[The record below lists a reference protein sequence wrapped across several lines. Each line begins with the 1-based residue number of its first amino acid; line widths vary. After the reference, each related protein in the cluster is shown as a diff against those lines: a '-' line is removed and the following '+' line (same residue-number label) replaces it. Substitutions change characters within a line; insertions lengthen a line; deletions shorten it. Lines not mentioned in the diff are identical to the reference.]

1 MFKGQRSRLKVVL
14 IMGALGVLVAGSWA
28 LAQLIFG
35 MGEYPGGTLKVVYKF
50 ERAEFGP
57 SIYTMEV
64 KPNGDR
70 FDIIETVESKG
81 RKADEIGSG
90 FGPSGAAGAARAR
103 FEPRREDIIDLSP
116 LAVLD
121 EKKVELK
128 PNERYLLP
136 DGAVLQ
142 TQNQDQIAGVTV
154 IRGIYTHPNYPG
166 QRVLLA
172 LANLETSKLPALPA
186 VLRETEGRQDGH
198 AHHAHRV
205 FVQEIIMIKLENVTR
220 VYQMGQTLVQALRG
234 LNLEIADGEF
244 VAIMGPSGS
253 GKSTLL
259 HLIGGLDL
267 PTTGRVLLDDLDI
280 AQQNGN
286 QLAEL
291 RGRKVGFVFQTFN
304 LVPTLSALKN
314 VELPMIFQKVPRK
327 ERYEKAR
334 RLLEQVGLGDR
345 LHHKPSELSG
355 GECQRVAIAR
365 ALANNPQIL
374 LADEPTGNLDAE
386 SGEQI
391 MQILKRLNEEQKMT
405 IIVVTHNPDVARYAH
420 RIIRMRYGQI
430 EEIAQNAL
438 GGV

>member
-1 MFKGQRSRLKVVL
+1 
-14 IMGALGVLVAGSWA
+14 
-28 LAQLIFG
+28 
-35 MGEYPGGTLKVVYKF
+35 
-50 ERAEFGP
+50 
-57 SIYTMEV
+57 
-64 KPNGDR
+64 
-70 FDIIETVESKG
+70 
-81 RKADEIGSG
+81 
-90 FGPSGAAGAARAR
+90 
-103 FEPRREDIIDLSP
+103 
-116 LAVLD
+116 
-121 EKKVELK
+121 
-128 PNERYLLP
+128 
-136 DGAVLQ
+136 
-142 TQNQDQIAGVTV
+142 
-154 IRGIYTHPNYPG
+154 
-166 QRVLLA
+166 
-172 LANLETSKLPALPA
+172 
-186 VLRETEGRQDGH
+186 
-198 AHHAHRV
+198 
-205 FVQEIIMIKLENVTR
+205 MIKLENVTR

-234 LNLEIADGEF
+234 LNLEIVDGEF

-365 ALANNPQIL
+365 ALANDPQIL

-405 IIVVTHNPDVARYAH
+405 IIVVTHNPEVARYAH

-430 EEIAQNAL
+430 EDDTANASE
-438 GGV
+438 GV

>member
-1 MFKGQRSRLKVVL
+1 
-14 IMGALGVLVAGSWA
+14 
-28 LAQLIFG
+28 
-35 MGEYPGGTLKVVYKF
+35 
-50 ERAEFGP
+50 
-57 SIYTMEV
+57 
-64 KPNGDR
+64 
-70 FDIIETVESKG
+70 
-81 RKADEIGSG
+81 
-90 FGPSGAAGAARAR
+90 
-103 FEPRREDIIDLSP
+103 
-116 LAVLD
+116 
-121 EKKVELK
+121 
-128 PNERYLLP
+128 
-136 DGAVLQ
+136 
-142 TQNQDQIAGVTV
+142 
-154 IRGIYTHPNYPG
+154 
-166 QRVLLA
+166 
-172 LANLETSKLPALPA
+172 
-186 VLRETEGRQDGH
+186 
-198 AHHAHRV
+198 
-205 FVQEIIMIKLENVTR
+205 MIKLENVTR

-234 LNLEIADGEF
+234 LSLEIADGEF

-391 MQILKRLNEEQKMT
+391 MQILKRLNEEQRMT

>member
-1 MFKGQRSRLKVVL
+1 
-14 IMGALGVLVAGSWA
+14 
-28 LAQLIFG
+28 
-35 MGEYPGGTLKVVYKF
+35 
-50 ERAEFGP
+50 
-57 SIYTMEV
+57 
-64 KPNGDR
+64 
-70 FDIIETVESKG
+70 
-81 RKADEIGSG
+81 
-90 FGPSGAAGAARAR
+90 
-103 FEPRREDIIDLSP
+103 
-116 LAVLD
+116 
-121 EKKVELK
+121 
-128 PNERYLLP
+128 
-136 DGAVLQ
+136 
-142 TQNQDQIAGVTV
+142 
-154 IRGIYTHPNYPG
+154 
-166 QRVLLA
+166 
-172 LANLETSKLPALPA
+172 
-186 VLRETEGRQDGH
+186 
-198 AHHAHRV
+198 
-205 FVQEIIMIKLENVTR
+205 MIKLENVTR
-220 VYQMGQTLVQALRG
+220 AYQMGQTLVQALRG

-267 PTTGRVLLDDLDI
+267 PNAGRVLLDGLDI

-304 LVPTLSALKN
+304 LIPTLSALKN
-314 VELPMIFQKVPRK
+314 VELPMIFQKIPRK

-365 ALANNPQIL
+365 ALANDPQIL

-405 IIVVTHNPDVARYAH
+405 IIVVTHNPEVARYAH
-420 RIIRMRYGQI
+420 RVVRMRYGQI

-438 GGV
+438 GGA

>member
-1 MFKGQRSRLKVVL
+1 
-14 IMGALGVLVAGSWA
+14 
-28 LAQLIFG
+28 
-35 MGEYPGGTLKVVYKF
+35 
-50 ERAEFGP
+50 
-57 SIYTMEV
+57 
-64 KPNGDR
+64 
-70 FDIIETVESKG
+70 
-81 RKADEIGSG
+81 
-90 FGPSGAAGAARAR
+90 
-103 FEPRREDIIDLSP
+103 
-116 LAVLD
+116 
-121 EKKVELK
+121 
-128 PNERYLLP
+128 
-136 DGAVLQ
+136 
-142 TQNQDQIAGVTV
+142 
-154 IRGIYTHPNYPG
+154 
-166 QRVLLA
+166 
-172 LANLETSKLPALPA
+172 
-186 VLRETEGRQDGH
+186 
-198 AHHAHRV
+198 
-205 FVQEIIMIKLENVTR
+205 MIKLENVAR

-267 PTTGRVLLDDLDI
+267 PTTGRVLLGDLDI

-291 RGRKVGFVFQTFN
+291 RGKKVGFVFQTFN

-314 VELPMIFQKVPRK
+314 VELPMIFQKIPRK

>member
-1 MFKGQRSRLKVVL
+1 
-14 IMGALGVLVAGSWA
+14 
-28 LAQLIFG
+28 
-35 MGEYPGGTLKVVYKF
+35 
-50 ERAEFGP
+50 
-57 SIYTMEV
+57 
-64 KPNGDR
+64 
-70 FDIIETVESKG
+70 
-81 RKADEIGSG
+81 
-90 FGPSGAAGAARAR
+90 
-103 FEPRREDIIDLSP
+103 
-116 LAVLD
+116 
-121 EKKVELK
+121 
-128 PNERYLLP
+128 
-136 DGAVLQ
+136 
-142 TQNQDQIAGVTV
+142 
-154 IRGIYTHPNYPG
+154 
-166 QRVLLA
+166 
-172 LANLETSKLPALPA
+172 
-186 VLRETEGRQDGH
+186 
-198 AHHAHRV
+198 
-205 FVQEIIMIKLENVTR
+205 MIKLENVAR

-267 PTTGRVLLDDLDI
+267 PNTGRVLLDDLDI

>member
-1 MFKGQRSRLKVVL
+1 
-14 IMGALGVLVAGSWA
+14 
-28 LAQLIFG
+28 
-35 MGEYPGGTLKVVYKF
+35 
-50 ERAEFGP
+50 
-57 SIYTMEV
+57 
-64 KPNGDR
+64 
-70 FDIIETVESKG
+70 
-81 RKADEIGSG
+81 
-90 FGPSGAAGAARAR
+90 
-103 FEPRREDIIDLSP
+103 
-116 LAVLD
+116 
-121 EKKVELK
+121 
-128 PNERYLLP
+128 
-136 DGAVLQ
+136 
-142 TQNQDQIAGVTV
+142 
-154 IRGIYTHPNYPG
+154 
-166 QRVLLA
+166 
-172 LANLETSKLPALPA
+172 
-186 VLRETEGRQDGH
+186 
-198 AHHAHRV
+198 
-205 FVQEIIMIKLENVTR
+205 MIKLENVTR

-267 PTTGRVLLDDLDI
+267 PNAGRVLLDGLDI

-291 RGRKVGFVFQTFN
+291 RGKKVGFVFQTFN
-304 LVPTLSALKN
+304 LIPTLSALKN
-314 VELPMIFQKVPRK
+314 VELPMIFQKIPRK
-327 ERYEKAR
+327 ERYDKAR

-365 ALANNPQIL
+365 ALANDPQIL

-405 IIVVTHNPDVARYAH
+405 IIVVTHNPEVARYAH
-420 RIIRMRYGQI
+420 RVVRMRYGQI

>member
-1 MFKGQRSRLKVVL
+1 
-14 IMGALGVLVAGSWA
+14 
-28 LAQLIFG
+28 
-35 MGEYPGGTLKVVYKF
+35 
-50 ERAEFGP
+50 
-57 SIYTMEV
+57 
-64 KPNGDR
+64 
-70 FDIIETVESKG
+70 
-81 RKADEIGSG
+81 
-90 FGPSGAAGAARAR
+90 
-103 FEPRREDIIDLSP
+103 
-116 LAVLD
+116 
-121 EKKVELK
+121 
-128 PNERYLLP
+128 
-136 DGAVLQ
+136 
-142 TQNQDQIAGVTV
+142 
-154 IRGIYTHPNYPG
+154 
-166 QRVLLA
+166 
-172 LANLETSKLPALPA
+172 
-186 VLRETEGRQDGH
+186 
-198 AHHAHRV
+198 
-205 FVQEIIMIKLENVTR
+205 MIKLENVAR

-267 PTTGRVLLDDLDI
+267 PNTGRVLLDDLDI

-291 RGRKVGFVFQTFN
+291 RGKKVGFVFQTFN

-314 VELPMIFQKVPRK
+314 VELPMIFQKIPRK

-365 ALANNPQIL
+365 ALANDPQIL
-374 LADEPTGNLDAE
+374 LTDEPTGNLDAE

-420 RIIRMRYGQI
+420 RVVRMRYGQI
-430 EEIAQNAL
+430 EEIAQNASR
-438 GGV
+438 GV

>member
-1 MFKGQRSRLKVVL
+1 
-14 IMGALGVLVAGSWA
+14 
-28 LAQLIFG
+28 
-35 MGEYPGGTLKVVYKF
+35 
-50 ERAEFGP
+50 
-57 SIYTMEV
+57 
-64 KPNGDR
+64 
-70 FDIIETVESKG
+70 
-81 RKADEIGSG
+81 
-90 FGPSGAAGAARAR
+90 
-103 FEPRREDIIDLSP
+103 
-116 LAVLD
+116 
-121 EKKVELK
+121 
-128 PNERYLLP
+128 
-136 DGAVLQ
+136 
-142 TQNQDQIAGVTV
+142 
-154 IRGIYTHPNYPG
+154 
-166 QRVLLA
+166 
-172 LANLETSKLPALPA
+172 
-186 VLRETEGRQDGH
+186 
-198 AHHAHRV
+198 
-205 FVQEIIMIKLENVTR
+205 MIKLENVAR
-220 VYQMGQTLVQALRG
+220 VYQMGNTLVQALRG

-267 PTTGRVLLDDLDI
+267 PNAGRILLDDLDI

-291 RGRKVGFVFQTFN
+291 RGKKVGFVFQTFN

-314 VELPMIFQKVPRK
+314 VELPMIFQKIPRR

-365 ALANNPQIL
+365 ALANDPQIL

-405 IIVVTHNPDVARYAH
+405 IIVVTHNPEVARYAH

-430 EEIAQNAL
+430 EDDTANASE
-438 GGV
+438 GV

>member
-1 MFKGQRSRLKVVL
+1 
-14 IMGALGVLVAGSWA
+14 
-28 LAQLIFG
+28 
-35 MGEYPGGTLKVVYKF
+35 
-50 ERAEFGP
+50 
-57 SIYTMEV
+57 
-64 KPNGDR
+64 
-70 FDIIETVESKG
+70 
-81 RKADEIGSG
+81 
-90 FGPSGAAGAARAR
+90 
-103 FEPRREDIIDLSP
+103 
-116 LAVLD
+116 
-121 EKKVELK
+121 
-128 PNERYLLP
+128 
-136 DGAVLQ
+136 
-142 TQNQDQIAGVTV
+142 
-154 IRGIYTHPNYPG
+154 
-166 QRVLLA
+166 
-172 LANLETSKLPALPA
+172 
-186 VLRETEGRQDGH
+186 
-198 AHHAHRV
+198 
-205 FVQEIIMIKLENVTR
+205 MIKLENVAR

-267 PTTGRVLLDDLDI
+267 PNAGRVLLDGLDI

-291 RGRKVGFVFQTFN
+291 RGKKVGFVFQTFN

-314 VELPMIFQKVPRK
+314 VELPMIFQKIPRK

-365 ALANNPQIL
+365 ALANDPQIL
-374 LADEPTGNLDAE
+374 LTDEPTGNLDAE

-420 RIIRMRYGQI
+420 RVVRMRYGQI
-430 EEIAQNAL
+430 EEIAQNASR
-438 GGV
+438 GV

>member
-1 MFKGQRSRLKVVL
+1 
-14 IMGALGVLVAGSWA
+14 
-28 LAQLIFG
+28 
-35 MGEYPGGTLKVVYKF
+35 
-50 ERAEFGP
+50 
-57 SIYTMEV
+57 
-64 KPNGDR
+64 
-70 FDIIETVESKG
+70 
-81 RKADEIGSG
+81 
-90 FGPSGAAGAARAR
+90 
-103 FEPRREDIIDLSP
+103 
-116 LAVLD
+116 
-121 EKKVELK
+121 
-128 PNERYLLP
+128 
-136 DGAVLQ
+136 
-142 TQNQDQIAGVTV
+142 
-154 IRGIYTHPNYPG
+154 
-166 QRVLLA
+166 
-172 LANLETSKLPALPA
+172 
-186 VLRETEGRQDGH
+186 
-198 AHHAHRV
+198 
-205 FVQEIIMIKLENVTR
+205 MIKLENVTR

-234 LNLEIADGEF
+234 LSLEIADGEF

>member
-1 MFKGQRSRLKVVL
+1 
-14 IMGALGVLVAGSWA
+14 
-28 LAQLIFG
+28 
-35 MGEYPGGTLKVVYKF
+35 
-50 ERAEFGP
+50 
-57 SIYTMEV
+57 
-64 KPNGDR
+64 
-70 FDIIETVESKG
+70 
-81 RKADEIGSG
+81 
-90 FGPSGAAGAARAR
+90 
-103 FEPRREDIIDLSP
+103 
-116 LAVLD
+116 
-121 EKKVELK
+121 
-128 PNERYLLP
+128 
-136 DGAVLQ
+136 
-142 TQNQDQIAGVTV
+142 
-154 IRGIYTHPNYPG
+154 
-166 QRVLLA
+166 
-172 LANLETSKLPALPA
+172 
-186 VLRETEGRQDGH
+186 
-198 AHHAHRV
+198 
-205 FVQEIIMIKLENVTR
+205 MIKLENVAR

>member
-1 MFKGQRSRLKVVL
+1 
-14 IMGALGVLVAGSWA
+14 
-28 LAQLIFG
+28 
-35 MGEYPGGTLKVVYKF
+35 
-50 ERAEFGP
+50 
-57 SIYTMEV
+57 
-64 KPNGDR
+64 
-70 FDIIETVESKG
+70 
-81 RKADEIGSG
+81 
-90 FGPSGAAGAARAR
+90 
-103 FEPRREDIIDLSP
+103 
-116 LAVLD
+116 
-121 EKKVELK
+121 
-128 PNERYLLP
+128 
-136 DGAVLQ
+136 
-142 TQNQDQIAGVTV
+142 
-154 IRGIYTHPNYPG
+154 
-166 QRVLLA
+166 
-172 LANLETSKLPALPA
+172 
-186 VLRETEGRQDGH
+186 
-198 AHHAHRV
+198 
-205 FVQEIIMIKLENVTR
+205 MIKLENVTR

>member
-1 MFKGQRSRLKVVL
+1 
-14 IMGALGVLVAGSWA
+14 
-28 LAQLIFG
+28 
-35 MGEYPGGTLKVVYKF
+35 
-50 ERAEFGP
+50 
-57 SIYTMEV
+57 
-64 KPNGDR
+64 
-70 FDIIETVESKG
+70 
-81 RKADEIGSG
+81 
-90 FGPSGAAGAARAR
+90 
-103 FEPRREDIIDLSP
+103 
-116 LAVLD
+116 
-121 EKKVELK
+121 
-128 PNERYLLP
+128 
-136 DGAVLQ
+136 
-142 TQNQDQIAGVTV
+142 
-154 IRGIYTHPNYPG
+154 
-166 QRVLLA
+166 
-172 LANLETSKLPALPA
+172 
-186 VLRETEGRQDGH
+186 
-198 AHHAHRV
+198 
-205 FVQEIIMIKLENVTR
+205 MIKLENVTR

-234 LNLEIADGEF
+234 LNLEIVDGEF

>member
-1 MFKGQRSRLKVVL
+1 
-14 IMGALGVLVAGSWA
+14 
-28 LAQLIFG
+28 
-35 MGEYPGGTLKVVYKF
+35 
-50 ERAEFGP
+50 
-57 SIYTMEV
+57 
-64 KPNGDR
+64 
-70 FDIIETVESKG
+70 
-81 RKADEIGSG
+81 
-90 FGPSGAAGAARAR
+90 
-103 FEPRREDIIDLSP
+103 
-116 LAVLD
+116 
-121 EKKVELK
+121 
-128 PNERYLLP
+128 
-136 DGAVLQ
+136 
-142 TQNQDQIAGVTV
+142 
-154 IRGIYTHPNYPG
+154 
-166 QRVLLA
+166 
-172 LANLETSKLPALPA
+172 
-186 VLRETEGRQDGH
+186 
-198 AHHAHRV
+198 
-205 FVQEIIMIKLENVTR
+205 MIKLENVAR

-267 PTTGRVLLDDLDI
+267 PNTGRVLLGDLDI

-291 RGRKVGFVFQTFN
+291 RGKKVGFVFQTFN

>member
-1 MFKGQRSRLKVVL
+1 
-14 IMGALGVLVAGSWA
+14 
-28 LAQLIFG
+28 
-35 MGEYPGGTLKVVYKF
+35 
-50 ERAEFGP
+50 
-57 SIYTMEV
+57 
-64 KPNGDR
+64 
-70 FDIIETVESKG
+70 
-81 RKADEIGSG
+81 
-90 FGPSGAAGAARAR
+90 
-103 FEPRREDIIDLSP
+103 
-116 LAVLD
+116 
-121 EKKVELK
+121 
-128 PNERYLLP
+128 
-136 DGAVLQ
+136 
-142 TQNQDQIAGVTV
+142 
-154 IRGIYTHPNYPG
+154 
-166 QRVLLA
+166 
-172 LANLETSKLPALPA
+172 
-186 VLRETEGRQDGH
+186 
-198 AHHAHRV
+198 
-205 FVQEIIMIKLENVTR
+205 MIKLENVAR

-391 MQILKRLNEEQKMT
+391 MQILKRLLNEEQKMT

>member
-1 MFKGQRSRLKVVL
+1 
-14 IMGALGVLVAGSWA
+14 
-28 LAQLIFG
+28 
-35 MGEYPGGTLKVVYKF
+35 
-50 ERAEFGP
+50 
-57 SIYTMEV
+57 
-64 KPNGDR
+64 
-70 FDIIETVESKG
+70 
-81 RKADEIGSG
+81 
-90 FGPSGAAGAARAR
+90 
-103 FEPRREDIIDLSP
+103 
-116 LAVLD
+116 
-121 EKKVELK
+121 
-128 PNERYLLP
+128 
-136 DGAVLQ
+136 
-142 TQNQDQIAGVTV
+142 
-154 IRGIYTHPNYPG
+154 
-166 QRVLLA
+166 
-172 LANLETSKLPALPA
+172 
-186 VLRETEGRQDGH
+186 
-198 AHHAHRV
+198 
-205 FVQEIIMIKLENVTR
+205 MIKLENVTR

-234 LNLEIADGEF
+234 LSLEIADGEF

-430 EEIAQNAL
+430 EDDTANASE
-438 GGV
+438 GV

>member
-1 MFKGQRSRLKVVL
+1 
-14 IMGALGVLVAGSWA
+14 
-28 LAQLIFG
+28 
-35 MGEYPGGTLKVVYKF
+35 
-50 ERAEFGP
+50 
-57 SIYTMEV
+57 
-64 KPNGDR
+64 
-70 FDIIETVESKG
+70 
-81 RKADEIGSG
+81 
-90 FGPSGAAGAARAR
+90 
-103 FEPRREDIIDLSP
+103 
-116 LAVLD
+116 
-121 EKKVELK
+121 
-128 PNERYLLP
+128 
-136 DGAVLQ
+136 
-142 TQNQDQIAGVTV
+142 
-154 IRGIYTHPNYPG
+154 
-166 QRVLLA
+166 
-172 LANLETSKLPALPA
+172 
-186 VLRETEGRQDGH
+186 
-198 AHHAHRV
+198 
-205 FVQEIIMIKLENVTR
+205 MIKLENVTR

-291 RGRKVGFVFQTFN
+291 RGKKVGFVFQTFN